1 MRSASKLGRCVLV
14 LTPFCPPSLLPG
26 RHSLGGALA
35 MLCAFDCINRCP
47 YVADHLEVKCEGA
60 GGMAG

>member
-1 MRSASKLGRCVLV
+1 MLV